1 MYAFSMKTVQ
11 RFDGCVWM
19 RPQVVFQGL
28 LVCSVIVIN
37 DGKKKKRNRLSSFK
51 GQNSLVF
58 ESRSNVICVYLD
70 RFSSESPK

>member
-37 DGKKKKRNRLSSFK
+37 DGKKKKNEIVCRVLKVRIRLFLK
-51 GQNSLVF
+51 AV
-58 ESRSNVICVYLD
+58 VT
-70 RFSSESPK
+70 